1 MKRFLLLVL
10 GVLLSAGVFAPRAR
24 AQAACCTITA
34 INSQTGIV
42 AATVNAS
49 GATFDFK
56 LPNVNFLKQVR
67 VGQGVFANFTSHQ
80 VSLDGRTVCCSIISG
95 PTASTTLPATST
107 TTPATPAK
115 PAVTPPGASASA
127 AKSAPAATAGAC
139 CAVTAIDA
147 SAGQATA
154 KVNSSGQTFV
164 FTASGSVL
172 SSLQVGQAV
181 FANFT
186 GKQVSFD
193 GKSVGG
199 TIISGPTAAGAAS
212 ASAAKPVTQPAT
224 SSAAAAP
231 AASAP
236 AATAAPSSAA
246 AAAPQSA
253 SPMSSGAAAVPAR
266 ASTVTG
272 AGSGATASPTTGTS
286 AAASKPVS
294 ASSATAV
301 RAPVTSVMTPEDQAL
316 TCMSV
321 GALTGAQSKAST
333 AAPGSTSASPTNA
346 ETAAKSKSTSTTK
359 LATQTAASNA
369 CTPRLSFGTPQPI
382 ASITSPV
389 AVRLVTPTTTRWE
402 ARTLTAVVAGK
413 SASANIVHLHGL
425 DGIEQAQGLPD
436 AARAFLILHVKQL
449 PAGAADGYIVNLDL
463 ANEWAKTHPA
473 PPSATPPAPTSDG
486 TAGCNSFS
494 WHCAQEAGQ
503 HAIDQASQ
511 QADQLREQA
520 EKDWGTATG
529 DATKLWNETGS
540 CFNEQTLNA
549 SGATGQVNADP
560 SIGYTLTESGKTSG
574 SGITASGTAT
584 GKVNLAFPFGGDFQ
598 AAASATFI
606 PCLPFM
612 IRPTGFSGGGD
623 FTIGSKLTASLN
635 ASGQFDYKLQIPV
648 PAASATSKIPI
659 EVIPIVIF
667 GIPICEMDVSAYFEG
682 DLDVSATG
690 KLTANFELDNP
701 HEVAFNFSCSESSC
715 TGSSQTKKLPAT
727 TTENAQLSAQINVT
741 PDVYT
746 AIQLD
751 FDIDI
756 ISVRSGPEPT
766 LYGVLSGC
774 LAGTATQTVGGGP
787 SSSESWHL
795 LTGDV
800 DWGVRERSDLL
811 VFGTQV
817 GNSWMFPTILGRTH
831 LWYDDLWP
839 GGSNALDAIVT
850 APTTAVASG
859 TAGEY
864 KVSMPGCYP
873 YTDKVTYKVAWTGNA
888 KGANSSTAA
897 ADCLLGDGGA
907 QCVAAPTAPFGID
920 FTWPAAGSDSL
931 TVIPV
936 SDTHGRV
943 FKSAQA
949 TQVNVDVQG
958 PPISTAADTAVKP

>member
-1 MKRFLLLVL
+1 MKRFLMLIL
-10 GVLLSAGVFAPRAR
+10 GVLLSAGVFAQSAR
-24 AQAACCTITA
+24 AQAPCCTITE

-42 AATVNAS
+42 AATVTAS

-56 LPNVNFLKQVR
+56 LPNVNFLKEVR

-80 VSLDGRTVCCSIISG
+80 VSLDGRTVCCSITSG
-95 PTASTTLPATST
+95 PTASTS
-107 TTPATPAK
+107 TPATPSK
-115 PAVTPPGASASA
+115 PAATPPAANTSA
-127 AKSAPAATAGAC
+127 AKPAPAATTGAC

-154 KVNSSGQTFV
+154 KVNATGQTFV
-164 FTASGSVL
+164 FTASPAVL

-199 TIISGPTAAGAAS
+199 TITSGPAAAA
-212 ASAAKPVTQPAT
+212 AAPALAAKPVTPPAT
-224 SSAAAAP
+224 SAATAAP
-231 AASAP
+231 AAMTPS
-236 AATAAPSSAA
+236 ATASPSSAA
-246 AAAPQSA
+246 AATPQSLSA
-253 SPMSSGAAAVPAR
+253 APSGTTSAAARPTAVAG
-266 ASTVTG
+266 AST
-272 AGSGATASPTTGTS
+272 AAGTS
-286 AAASKPVS
+286 AAAVSKPVA
-294 ASSATAV
+294 ASTATAAK
-301 RAPVTSVMTPEDQAL
+301 APVATLATPEAQAL
-316 TCMSV
+316 ACMSV
-321 GALTGAQSKAST
+321 GALTGAQSKASSGT
-333 AAPGSTSASPTNA
+333 STSSSGATT
-346 ETAAKSKSTSTTK
+346 TAQKMANGKGSSN
-359 LATQTAASNA
+359 TAASSP
-369 CTPRLSFGTPQPI
+369 CTPKLSYGTPEPVP
-382 ASITSPV
+382 SISSPV
-389 AVRLVTPTTTRWE
+389 AVRLLTPGTTRWE
-402 ARTLTAVVAGK
+402 ARTLTATVAGK
-413 SASANIVHLHGL
+413 STSANIIHLHGL
-425 DGIEQAQGLPD
+425 DGIEQAQGLPA
-436 AARAFLILHVKQL
+436 AARDFLILHVKQL

-473 PPSATPPAPTSDG
+473 PPSATPTAPTSDG
-486 TAGCNSFS
+486 TAGCDSFS
-494 WHCAQEAGQ
+494 WHCAQQAGQ

-511 QADQLREQA
+511 QADQLRAQA

-529 DATKLWNETGS
+529 DATKLWSESAT

-549 SGATGQVNADP
+549 SGATGQINADP

-584 GKVNLAFPFGGDFQ
+584 GKVNLAFPFGGNFQ

-606 PCLPFM
+606 PCLPFA
-612 IRPTGFSGGGD
+612 IRPTGFSGDGD
-623 FTIGSKLTASLN
+623 FTIGNKLTASLN
-635 ASGQFDYKLQIPV
+635 ANGQFDYKLQIPE
-648 PAASATSKIPI
+648 PAASASSKIPL

-682 DLDVSATG
+682 DLDISATG
-690 KLTANFELDNP
+690 KLTASFELDNP
-701 HEVAFNFSCSESSC
+701 HEVAFTFSCSESSC
-715 TGSSQTKKLPAT
+715 SGSSQTKKLPTT
-727 TTENAQLSAQINVT
+727 TTENAQVSAQIDVT

-751 FDIDI
+751 FDIDV

-787 SSSESWHL
+787 SSSQSWHL

-811 VFGTQV
+811 VLGTQV

-839 GGSNALDAIVT
+839 GGSTALDAIVA
-850 APTTAVASG
+850 APTTAISSG
-859 TAGEY
+859 AAGEY

-888 KGANSSTAA
+888 KGENAGTPG
-897 ADCLLGDGGA
+897 DCLLGDGGG
-907 QCVAAPTAPFGID
+907 QCVSAPATPFGMD
-920 FTWPAAGSDSL
+920 FIWPGAGSDSL
-931 TVIPV
+931 TVVPV
-936 SDTHGRV
+936 SDAHGRV
-943 FKSAQA
+943 FKSAQP
-949 TQVNVDVQG
+949 TQVNVVVQG
-958 PPISTAADTAVKP
+958 PAISAPADLAVKP